1 MPARCICYFY
11 IMLHVVHQSHMA
23 TLIILRLHLIMK
35 LEKRPRGSRY
45 DFVTPGPGR
54 GQRGHAPGGQK
65 RRRLSAT
72 KSELQFAVLN
82 NADRT
87 YNLTTVSSHHEPYE
101 YDDFCE
107 PAGVNLVSA

>member
-1 MPARCICYFY
+1 
-11 IMLHVVHQSHMA
+11 MLFLHAHAHVVHQSHMA

-35 LEKRPRGSRY
+35 LEKRRAGTPWILY
-45 DFVTPGPGR
+45 DFVTRRRGRAQAAPGR
-54 GQRGHAPGGQK
+54 
-65 RRRLSAT
+65 LYAT